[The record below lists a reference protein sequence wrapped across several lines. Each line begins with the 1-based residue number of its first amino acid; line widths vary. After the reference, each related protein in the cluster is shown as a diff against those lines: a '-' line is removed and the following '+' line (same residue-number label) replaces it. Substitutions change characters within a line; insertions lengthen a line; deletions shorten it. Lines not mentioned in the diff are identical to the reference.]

1 MVPFVCPTADSA
13 QCYEVVE
20 PHTCESVRVDER
32 MISLSGILVLADIL

>member
-13 QCYEVVE
+13 QCYKVVE

-32 MISLSGILVLADIL
+32 MISLNGILVLADIL

>member
-1 MVPFVCPTADSA
+1 MVPFVCPKNDYA

-20 PHTCESVRVDER
+20 SHTCESVRVDER